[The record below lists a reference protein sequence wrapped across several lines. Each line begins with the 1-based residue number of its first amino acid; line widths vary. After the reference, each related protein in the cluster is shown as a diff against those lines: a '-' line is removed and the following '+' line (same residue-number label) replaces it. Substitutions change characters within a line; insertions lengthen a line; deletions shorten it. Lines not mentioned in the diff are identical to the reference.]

1 MSRCFKLTYGLY
13 PGTSTGADVNMMEV
27 LYIDGQSVGNEQR
40 DTLRQA
46 RIAIVYEPSS
56 SLQGHRV
63 RERNVGDKTNNEA
76 EYLALLEA
84 LQIISDKWATVSGRI
99 PDEKGPI
106 EIRSDSELIVNQ
118 MKGSYKVKEARLRP
132 LWEKARHLMAS
143 LGPVRLEW
151 VPREKNYAGLWL
163 EGKWRG
169 GTSGL

>member
-1 MSRCFKLTYGLY
+1 
-13 PGTSTGADVNMMEV
+13 MEIF
-27 LYIDGQSVGNEQR
+27 YIDGQSVGNEQR
-40 DTLRQA
+40 DSLRKA

-56 SLQGHRV
+56 SLQAPSV

-84 LQIISDKWATVSGRI
+84 LQIASDKWAAGDGRI

-106 EIRSDSELIVNQ
+106 LIRSDSQLIVNQ
-118 MKGSYKVKEARLRP
+118 MKGSYKVKEPHLKP
-132 LWEKARHLMAS
+132 LWERACGLIAT
-143 LGPVRLEW
+143 LGLVKLEW

-169 GTSGL
+169 GTTGL